1 MTTNSKKHKG
11 NPPKSASTDK
21 EGQLKLYSPDYAVK
35 VNTSYQQ
42 KSDDQN
48 KNMVKEEGV
57 KKMKQKKESEEKEK
71 VTAAVEGKKEDD
83 GGPLVTPS
91 AIRLTSRI

>member
-1 MTTNSKKHKG
+1 MQSFDLFFHSVVKMTTNSKKHKG

-48 KNMVKEEGV
+48 KNMVSLLK
-57 KKMKQKKESEEKEK
+57 
-71 VTAAVEGKKEDD
+71 
-83 GGPLVTPS
+83 
-91 AIRLTSRI
+91 I